1 MTVPEAMHSA
11 VWNVRVG
18 ADVLDYASDD
28 VPLATHCPRN
38 DLFPNAA
45 SPETFSALI
54 LMFVLGETTDQGFVY
69 FNDAAQLGF
78 WFDQCRA
85 DFVAHGMRGLVRTET
100 HVALNLKR
108 ANTLFAGEH
117 QMHHLEPL
125 AKRLIRVFKNGASDM
140 REAVTT
146 ALDRLTLIEL
156 PFKRHGLDG
165 ANVDVA

>member
-45 SPETFSALI
+45 SPETLSALI

-69 FNDAAQLGF
+69 FNDAAKLGF
-78 WFDQCRA
+78 GFDKRRA
-85 DFVAHGMRGLVRTET
+85 NFVAHGMRGFVRTET
-100 HVALNLKR
+100 HVALNLER
-108 ANTLFAGEH
+108 ADPLFAGEH
-117 QMHHLEPL
+117 QVHHLEPL
-125 AKRLIRVFKNGASDM
+125 AKRLVRVFKDRANDM
-140 REAVTT
+140 REAITT
-146 ALDRLTLIEL
+146 ALDRLTLVAL
-156 PFKRHGLDG
+156 PFKRHGLD
-165 ANVDVA
+165 